1 MLGLIFYFKENH
13 DRGIEEDLVS
23 SEEEVIV
30 TRQPLRSDSQRPTG
44 IQTVFS
50 MSESLSADESGFE
63 SRNPSTLSRE
73 KKRLNS
79 IITNSNNDIIQTQKT
94 QIINQTNPSSK
105 SSTI

>member
-1 MLGLIFYFKENH
+1 M
-13 DRGIEEDLVS
+13 VS
-23 SEEEVIV
+23 SEEEVVV
-30 TRQPLRSDSQRPTG
+30 TRQPLRDCESQP

-73 KKRLNS
+73 KKRINS
-79 IITNSNNDIIQTQKT
+79 IITNSNHIIQTQTT
-94 QIINQTNPSSK
+94 QIIQTQTNPSSK